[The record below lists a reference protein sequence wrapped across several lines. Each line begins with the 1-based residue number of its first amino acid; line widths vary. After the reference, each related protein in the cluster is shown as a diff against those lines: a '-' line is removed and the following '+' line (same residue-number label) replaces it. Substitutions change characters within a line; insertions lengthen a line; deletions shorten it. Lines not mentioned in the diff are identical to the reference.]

1 MNNTLQKGF
10 SRVDLKKT
18 RSNPEWV
25 KVFQDVKTM
34 LQIIEVR
41 MEQLQSDS
49 IDTEDIEPIISEV
62 VKVGSIDSSLLIS
75 C

>member
-10 SRVDLKKT
+10 SRVDLKKIT
-18 RSNPEWV
+18 NPEWV